1 MAHFLRRYPFPRV
14 VTPELNNTPS
24 LVTFDAV
31 AATPGS
37 AGNAASMTWTH
48 TVGSSANCLLVVL
61 DLAYGSYQSPTPLS
75 ATANG
80 TAMNL
85 LSNIYWGPGNNWYPW
100 LAVFG
105 LLNPP
110 TGSVSIVAN
119 FAATGLYVSQQSQS
133 ISYKNVSAFGQVV
146 TTTSYSVIHSISAPS
161 APGNLLFNAF
171 GTNLGPSSGGSPG
184 YISSYSQN
192 SRANIIFGYQNGDGL
207 ALGDSPGTGGP
218 TTFTIQTSTTNTIA
232 GGVIVPLLHS

>member
-1 MAHFLRRYPFPRV
+1 
-14 VTPELNNTPS
+14 
-24 LVTFDAV
+24 
-31 AATPGS
+31 
-37 AGNAASMTWTH
+37 
-48 TVGSSANCLLVVL
+48 
-61 DLAYGSYQSPTPLS
+61 
-75 ATANG
+75 
-80 TAMNL
+80 MNL
-85 LSNIYWGPGNNWYPW
+85 LSNFYWGPGNNWYPW

-119 FAATGLYVSQQSQS
+119 FAATGLYVGQQSQS

-146 TTTSYSVIHSISAPS
+146 GGPLGYSATTFEGQTHSISASS

-171 GTNLGPSSGGSPG
+171 GTNLGHSSSGSPG

-192 SRANIIFGYQNGDGL
+192 SRANIAFGYQNGQNGDGL